1 MAGTDS
7 TRETALGGPA
17 VILVEPQLGENIG
30 AAARAMLNVGLTDL
44 RLVRPRD
51 GWPNDAARAAASGAD
66 AVVDGARVFA
76 EVGAAI
82 GDVRRLYACT
92 ARPRDMAKPAMSAEA
107 AAAEMRAFSR
117 RSEAC
122 AWMFGPERAGLGN
135 DEVALA
141 DAVVTVPLNPA
152 FASLNLAQAVL
163 LAGHAWL
170 RAGEDEPTS
179 EAGDDPAGD
188 PLATKAELIGL
199 FEHLEGELDAS
210 GFLQNRERRPVTV
223 RKIRNLLQ
231 RAELREF
238 EVRILRGVIAALSAH
253 RRE

>member
-1 MAGTDS
+1 MAGTDH
-7 TRETALGGPA
+7 TRGPALGGPA

-92 ARPRDMAKPAMSAEA
+92 ARPRDMAKPALTAEV

-117 RSEAC
+117 RGEAC

-170 RAGEDEPTS
+170 RAGEGEPAV
-179 EAGDDPAGD
+179 EADREP
-188 PLATKAELIGL
+188 PATKAELIGL

-223 RKIRNLLQ
+223 RKIRALLQ

-238 EVRILRGVIAALSAH
+238 EVRILRGVIAALST
-253 RRE
+253 RRRT